1 VRIVEKEVIMQIYVG
16 FKNPQSGEIRQVKV
30 GFSWVLFF
38 FSGFIGLPLFYRG
51 LVTWGVIYAGFWV
64 FYMIANLASG
74 SSDSAAGFY
83 VLISLVGLLM
93 GIFMGVK
100 GNEITAKSL
109 LARGWRV
116 TDTDSEFTRMGLA
129 RWGVTDAS
137 GVAVSPGSGASPRPA

>member
-1 VRIVEKEVIMQIYVG
+1 MKVYVG

-38 FSGFIGLPLFYRG
+38 FSSFVGLPLFFRG

-64 FYMIANLASG
+64 LYMIANLASG
-74 SSDSAAGFY
+74 SSDSAAGIFF
-83 VLISLVGLLM
+83 LISLVSLVM
-93 GIFMGVK
+93 SIFMGLK

-116 TDTDSEFTRMGLA
+116 TDLDSEFTRMGLA
-129 RWGVTDAS
+129 RWGVTDLS
-137 GVAVSPGSGASPRPA
+137 GAAVSPGSGASPRPA